1 MKAGIVGLPNVG
13 KSTLFNA
20 LSSNKAQ
27 AANFPFC
34 TIEPNIGIINV
45 PDARLDELAKLVNPQ
60 RIVPTS
66 VEIVDIAGLVKGA
79 SKGEGLG
86 NQFLGNIKET
96 DAIIHV
102 VRCFEEENVVHVDGS
117 INPVRDKDVIDT
129 ELQLKDLEFVEN
141 QLARLEKQK
150 RGGDKS
156 QILEQEAVLQK
167 ARNHLSEGQNLR
179 SLALSEEEKTLL
191 APWRLLTQKPVIYVC
206 NVDERSVLTGNAYSA
221 QIQTIAKQEQAEC
234 LLISAAIESEIANMD
249 SLEDRLLFL
258 EDLGLQESGLVR
270 LIQHAYQ
277 ALRLITYFTCGVKE
291 IRAWTILKGALAPQ
305 AAGVIHSDFEKG
317 FIRAEII
324 NYQDFVQFG
333 SEQACKEAGKLS
345 VQGKDYVMQ
354 DGDIAHFRF
363 NV

>member
-79 SKGEGLG
+79 SRGEGLG

-206 NVDERSVLTGNAYSA
+206 NVDEKSVLTGNTYSA
-221 QIQTIAKQEQAEC
+221 QIQAIAKQEQAEC

-324 NYQDFVQFG
+324 NYQDFLQYG
-333 SEQACKEAGKLS
+333 SEQACKEVGKLS